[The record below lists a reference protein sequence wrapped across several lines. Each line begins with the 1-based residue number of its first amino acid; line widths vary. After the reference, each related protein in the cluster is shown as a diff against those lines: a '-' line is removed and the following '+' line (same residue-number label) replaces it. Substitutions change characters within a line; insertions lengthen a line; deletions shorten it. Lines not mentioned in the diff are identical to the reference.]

1 MIMSWSINNFVPDNL
16 TEENKKKFLE
26 DIKGTKMTMDGI
38 EIGEI
43 TDVTDE
49 MIFAEVTNSSI
60 AAIIMDGVKQELS
73 FGIQMKGVK
82 KMT

>member
-73 FGIQMKGVK
+73 FWNPNEGG
-82 KMT
+82 